1 MTEEHAEKAFGSKQ
15 VVWSDRR
22 ACKKAFGSMQVVWSD
37 RRACRKSVWVNA
49 GVLEWPKEKAQS
61 IKTMPPLYYFRREF
75 KKTFCAAAT
84 PAPGSKE

>member
-1 MTEEHAEKAFGSKQ
+1 MQKKRLGQCRWSGVTEEHAKKAFGSKQ
-15 VVWSDRR
+15 VAWSDRR
-22 ACKKAFGSMQVVWSD
+22 ACKKST
-37 RRACRKSVWVNA
+37 WVNA
-49 GVLEWPKEKAQS
+49 RALEWPKEKAQS